1 MENNQKFQENL
12 HKKKGEG
19 QCPGKSRADYSDN
32 TRLMDYKSKNR
43 EVNYLDRENLI
54 DTWKNKKW
62 SRANW
67 KIKTNQTEEKTWAE
81 KIGNE
86 WITKTQEV
94 CFLKGKERL
103 ARFNRKK
110 NTLPWKKRKFAWK
123 YEFLLYFLLRHWQN
137 FISNLTSDKSIHY
150 SSQCCDESALP
161 FR

>member
-1 MENNQKFQENL
+1 ME
-12 HKKKGEG
+12 
-19 QCPGKSRADYSDN
+19 D
-32 TRLMDYKSKNR
+32 KSKNR

-54 DTWKNKKW
+54 DTWKKKKW

-94 CFLKGKERL
+94 SFLKGKERL

-110 NTLPWKKRKFAWK
+110 NTLCPGKKGSLPENMNFGIKPSVVKTFLQSNGVKYKTSNKKIVINKVKIAEEGVKQTLYLECMIRK
-123 YEFLLYFLLRHWQN
+123 
-137 FISNLTSDKSIHY
+137 DKLAKIKKET
-150 SSQCCDESALP
+150 DK
-161 FR
+161 RN

>member
-32 TRLMDYKSKNR
+32 TRLMDDKSKNR

-94 CFLKGKERL
+94 SFLKGKKRL

-110 NTLPWKKRKFAWK
+110 TPCPGKKGSLP
-123 YEFLLYFLLRHWQN
+123 ENMN
-137 FISNLTSDKSIHY
+137 FCCISFCVTDKILF
-150 SSQCCDESALP
+150 QT
-161 FR
+161 